1 MFHCN
6 SGPGAWVIGQQG
18 SELAQSIGFES
29 ERDVL
34 AAVVKWVEKGRN
46 PEWIEGTK
54 FVNDT
59 PEMGVERRRRHCR

>member
-18 SELAQSIGFES
+18 GELAQSIGFEP
-29 ERDVL
+29 ERGVL
-34 AAVVKWVEKGRN
+34 AAVVDWVENGRN

-59 PEMGVERRRRHCR
+59 IEMGVEHRRRHCR